1 LMVQVPARP
10 IANARA
16 RSLVCMNW
24 NVANSREPEKRKKFV
39 RYYCD
44 KDLKMPRI

>member
-1 LMVQVPARP
+1 MHEL
-10 IANARA
+10 
-16 RSLVCMNW
+16 

-44 KDLKMPRI
+44 NDLNVPHI